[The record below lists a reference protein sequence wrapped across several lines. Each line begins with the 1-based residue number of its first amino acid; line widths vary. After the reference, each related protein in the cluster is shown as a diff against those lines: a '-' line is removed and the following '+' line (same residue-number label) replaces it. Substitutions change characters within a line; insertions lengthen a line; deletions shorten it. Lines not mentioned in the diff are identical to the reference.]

1 MGSCSIINDNNN
13 ITNRKTITI
22 INKDKNTQIKMNE
35 QPYTY
40 THTHTQSH
48 MQSTI
53 ISENKQQQQQQP
65 PPMHKF
71 QRRGERVH
79 TISATKKI
87 FSFTPSSITHPSQST
102 ATTTMFPAEIKE
114 EDENENN
121 NNNNVQTD
129 TTTNNNN
136 NTVSPLQQQDQPQ
149 QEQPQ
154 LQDTKFIRKGNRSI
168 SLIQKNKLGSQIF
181 KEELKLKVTINTI
194 IEENKGLPT
203 MKYKVLSRLGDGS
216 YGTVYLAMNIIT
228 KAKVALKKI
237 KKVKENEIDDL
248 EIKNEID
255 ILKKLDHPNV
265 VKIIEFYST
274 DDAYYI
280 ITDYCQCGE
289 LYNQIK
295 HRYNE
300 NQLAVLFYQV
310 FSGLCYLHTNNIVH
324 RDLKLENIL
333 ITEIELDEQTQ
344 RKYFWIKIIDFGTA
358 KIFEKN
364 KSEKAIVGS
373 SYYIAPEVLKKAYN
387 EKCDT
392 WSAGVLLYMM
402 LVGRAP
408 FDGKDDEEIIEN
420 IEKGQFNRN
429 HRKLLAASREI
440 QDLVSKLLEVNPVI
454 RLSAA
459 EALKHAWF
467 KKFNA
472 KSLYM
477 NIEEKKVMKYLK
489 RLMNYEI
496 NTKFEQ
502 MVLAFIVHNIPPSKE
517 SKDILKIYRVF
528 NTNDDCKLTQCEL
541 KEGLLKYFDKS
552 EVNDEKI
559 NDIFLLLDGAN
570 HGYIEFE
577 EFLRACI
584 DKKKILCDENLVY
597 AFNFFDK
604 DNSGKITVDK
614 VKIAFSESNVSEEVF
629 QNILREVCLNEEGAL
644 DFTEFKDMML
654 GTSQG

>member
-1 MGSCSIINDNNN
+1 M
-13 ITNRKTITI
+13 
-22 INKDKNTQIKMNE
+22 QE
-35 QPYTY
+35 QPY
-40 THTHTQSH
+40 THTHTSSSSSIMCEYKH
-48 MQSTI
+48 
-53 ISENKQQQQQQP
+53 QQP
-65 PPMHKF
+65 PPSVHKF

-87 FSFTPSSITHPSQST
+87 FSFTPSALSRPSQST
-102 ATTTMFPAEIKE
+102 TIKE
-114 EDENENN
+114 EDETEQSTNEAN
-121 NNNNVQTD
+121 TD
-129 TTTNNNN
+129 PPIEQ
-136 NTVSPLQQQDQPQ
+136 SLPSEQQAITDYQVEDN
-149 QEQPQ
+149 
-154 LQDTKFIRKGNRSI
+154 KFIRKGNRSI
-168 SLIQKNKLGSQIF
+168 SLIEKNKLGSNIF

-237 KKVKENEIDDL
+237 KKVKENEVDDL

-420 IEKGQFNRN
+420 IEKGQFNKN
-429 HRKLLAASREI
+429 HRKLIAASREI
-440 QDLVSKLLEVNPVI
+440 QDLVSKLLEVNPTV
-454 RLSAA
+454 RLSAS
-459 EALKHAWF
+459 EALKHPWF

-477 NIEEKKVMKYLK
+477 NIDEKKVMKYLK

-517 SKDILKIYRVF
+517 SKDILKIFRVF
-528 NTNDDCKLTQCEL
+528 NTNDDCKLRQCEL
-541 KEGLLKYFDKS
+541 EEGLLKYFAKQ
-552 EVNDEKI
+552 EVEEKI

-584 DKKKILCDENLVY
+584 DKKKVLCDENLVY

-604 DNSGKITVDK
+604 DNSGKITVNK
-614 VKIAFSESNVSEEVF
+614 VKDAFSESNVSEEVF
-629 QNILREVCLNEEGAL
+629 HWQRGNSLHGLGCRLRS
-644 DFTEFKDMML
+644 FRML
-654 GTSQG
+654 VRWQHSNNNSYSYY